1 MTREHPAPDGGRAS
15 PAVEGVAGVT
25 AGDPAAAPGGQ
36 DRGAVAPVAVG
47 VVLLVLGLVM
57 VREAYTIDVG
67 RDLVRGPRL
76 FPAVITITF
85 TALAAVY
92 LVQQV
97 MHLLSRR
104 ARDGEGFGDLPRV
117 VGMVALL
124 LVYGSVLEAVGYVL
138 STFVLFVIGS
148 WLLGSRAW
156 RRDLVVGIGLSLGIY
171 LLFTQLLAV
180 RLPQG
185 VIPLG

>member
-1 MTREHPAPDGGRAS
+1 MTHEPRATH
-15 PAVEGVAGVT
+15 GVAGGT
-25 AGDPAAAPGGQ
+25 TGDPAAAP
-36 DRGAVAPVAVG
+36 DLTAEEPHRGAVAPVVAG
-47 VVLLVLGLVM
+47 VLLVVLGLVM
-57 VREAYTIDVG
+57 VREAFTVDVG

-92 LVQQV
+92 LAQQV
-97 MHLLSRR
+97 GHLLGGRV
-104 ARDGEGFGDLPRV
+104 RDGEAFGDLPRV
-117 VGMVALL
+117 AGMIGLL
-124 LVYGSVLEAVGYVL
+124 LAYGFVLEPVGYIL
-138 STFVLFVIGS
+138 STFVLFVVGS

-156 RRDLVVGIGLSLGIY
+156 KRDLVVGVGLSLGIFV
-171 LLFTQLLAV
+171 LFTQLLAV

>member
-1 MTREHPAPDGGRAS
+1 MTHEPPSTH
-15 PAVEGVAGVT
+15 EVAGPT
-25 AGDPAAAPGGQ
+25 TGDPVAAPARPAEQ
-36 DRGAVAPVAVG
+36 PARSAVAPVVAG
-47 VVLLVLGLVM
+47 VLLVVLGLVM
-57 VREAYTIDVG
+57 VREAFSVDVG

-85 TALAAVY
+85 TALSAVY
-92 LVQQV
+92 LAQQV
-97 MHLLSRR
+97 GHLLRGR
-104 ARDGEGFGDLPRV
+104 VRDGEAFGDLPRV
-117 VGMVALL
+117 AAMVVLL
-124 LVYGSVLEAVGYVL
+124 LAYGFALEPVGYIL
-138 STFVLFVIGS
+138 STFVLFVAGS

-156 RRDLVVGIGLSLGIY
+156 KRDLVVGVGLSLGIF

>member
-1 MTREHPAPDGGRAS
+1 M
-15 PAVEGVAGVT
+15 
-25 AGDPAAAPGGQ
+25 
-36 DRGAVAPVAVG
+36 APVVVG
-47 VVLLVLGLVM
+47 VVLLVVGLVM
-57 VREAYTIDVG
+57 VREAFAVDLG

-76 FPAVITITF
+76 FPAVITTGF
-85 TALAAVY
+85 TALAAIY
-92 LVQQV
+92 LGQQV
-97 MHLLSRR
+97 LHLIRGR
-104 ARDGEGFGDLPRV
+104 ARAGEGFGDLPRV

-124 LVYGSVLEAVGYVL
+124 LVYGVVLEPVGYVL

>member
-1 MTREHPAPDGGRAS
+1 MTQEQAP
-15 PAVEGVAGVT
+15 
-25 AGDPAAAPGGQ
+25 PGEQ
-36 DRGAVAPVAVG
+36 VRGAVAPVLVG
-47 VVLLVLGLVM
+47 VVLLVVGLVM
-57 VREAYTIDVG
+57 VREAFTVDVG

-85 TALAAVY
+85 AALAAVY
-92 LVQQV
+92 LGQQV
-97 MHLLSRR
+97 LHLLARR

-117 VGMVALL
+117 AGMVVLL
-124 LVYGSVLEAVGYVL
+124 LAYGFVLEPVGYVL

-156 RRDLVVGIGLSLGIY
+156 RRDLVVGVGLSIGIY
-171 LLFTQLLAV
+171 LLFTQLLSV

-185 VIPLG
+185 VISLG